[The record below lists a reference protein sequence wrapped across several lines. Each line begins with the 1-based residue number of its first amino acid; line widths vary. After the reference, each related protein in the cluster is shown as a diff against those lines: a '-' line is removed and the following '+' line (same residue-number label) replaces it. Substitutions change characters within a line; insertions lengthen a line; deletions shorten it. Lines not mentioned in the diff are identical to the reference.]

1 MTGASTVAEK
11 AEQFERFFRTA
22 TCFGP
27 YNWQVKVAVG
37 GLPEILPIPTGLGKT
52 EGSVL
57 AWAWRRFAHK
67 ADEPLHLIYCLPMRS
82 LVRQTAERLRSY
94 FAKLKK
100 WNEVIDIPV
109 HLLIGGDADEAD
121 VDKTW
126 AAAPDRPWVLV
137 GTQDMLL
144 SRALNRGYGMS
155 RFDWPVHFGF
165 LNQDC
170 HWIVDEVQ
178 LMGPGLWTTAQL
190 DWMRCKRF
198 PGLKP
203 CRTTWM
209 SATMGTQ
216 FLQTTD
222 RKRDG
227 CGTVKFF
234 DPQLENDSNGELD
247 RRCAAWRRIEL
258 HQPETGKK
266 AKPLTEQIASGA
278 QAVHLPGTLTLIICN
293 TVKTAQNI
301 FQTLEADRTPKILLT
316 SHFRADDR
324 REAEETLRAFE
335 SHRSASPTGRIEGDD
350 PGLICVSTQVVE
362 AGIDISAHQL
372 WTEHAPWPS
381 LVQRLGRLNRDG
393 RDNEARAIVW
403 KITPENK
410 RKLED
415 EDWIGP
421 YRKTTLDQASSL
433 LKAFVPLSGQKT
445 AVEALAALQAQM
457 PEARDKALAI
467 PPEPCPRA
475 LDVHGLF
482 STEPDLHGGFTD
494 VSRFVRNAD
503 PDADVIVF
511 WRDWQGNTPPSGDAL
526 DGPALDLKSETCP
539 VALWHLQ
546 EFLKAIHARA
556 WVWND
561 REAGFWNP
569 ISARDLK
576 PGMTI
581 MLRGDVGGYNQT
593 LGWTGMAVD
602 RLTDLPPPGPG
613 HTLRDDRRAE
623 SGYWSSLASHIADS
637 RREAE
642 HICDA
647 LGLQNSIRT
656 AVIEAASLDDLGKSH
671 PDWQH
676 AIPKGGPL
684 DHEILAKFPP
694 VFRVE
699 TPSGDVERIRIFVET
714 KLTSLEHNNR
724 PLAFSALPNESAK
737 NSKFVRLRW
746 ALSCKLD
753 HDTLESIRALPG
765 ARWARHRAFRPGLHG
780 KGMRHEAASA
790 LAMWRQHR
798 TSNERPYPALAV
810 YLAGAHHGKVRTVL
824 RSISGD
830 SVDVFGVNRTPET
843 LQLDS
848 RDWPMDFSV
857 AFDGSN
863 GEWTDDGFVAAGPGW
878 TGIVADLLGPWH
890 GKADAAWT
898 GAVPRDEPRALGPF
912 ALAWLEALVRVA
924 DWRASDRPS
933 RDILVGD
940 TR

>member
-1 MTGASTVAEK
+1 MADNDA
-11 AEQFERFFRTA
+11 QFRRFFCEA
-22 TCFGP
+22 TSFSP
-27 YNWQVKVAVG
+27 HRWQVKVAIE

-57 AWAWRRFAHK
+57 AWAWRRFARK

-82 LVRQTAERLRSY
+82 LVRQTVERLRGY
-94 FAKLKK
+94 FAQLKK

-121 VDKTW
+121 PDKTW
-126 AAAPDRPWVLV
+126 AAAPDSPWVLV

-155 RFDWPVHFGF
+155 RFDWPVHFGL

-170 HWIVDEVQ
+170 HWVVDEVQ

-190 DWMRCKRF
+190 DWMRRKRF
-198 PGLKP
+198 RGLKP

-209 SATMGTQ
+209 SATLDVQ

-227 CGTVKFF
+227 CNVVEPF
-234 DPQLENDSNGELD
+234 DPDFESDSNEALKL
-247 RRCAAWRRIEL
+247 RRAARRPVEL
-258 HQPETGKK
+258 HQPAMGKK
-266 AKPLTEQIASGA
+266 ERPLPAEKQIEQIASEA
-278 QAVHLPGTLTLIICN
+278 KAAHATGTLTLIVCN
-293 TVKTAQNI
+293 TVKTAQTVFKELKTNGT
-301 FQTLEADRTPKILLT
+301 QPILLT
-316 SHFRADDR
+316 SRFRADDR
-324 REAEETLRAFE
+324 SGAEETLRAFE
-335 SHRSASPTGRIEGDD
+335 SRRSASPTGRVEGDD

-362 AGIDISAHQL
+362 AGLDISAYRL

-393 RDNEARAIVW
+393 KDNEARAIVW

-410 RKLED
+410 RKHEG

-421 YRKTTLDQASSL
+421 YRKIALDQASSL
-433 LKAFVPLSGQKT
+433 LKVFAPLSEQKT
-445 AVEALAALQAQM
+445 AVEALATLRKQM
-457 PEARDKALAI
+457 PKELDKALAI

-494 VSRFVRNAD
+494 VSRFVRNDD

-511 WRDWQGNTPPSGDAL
+511 WRDWQGNAPPSGDAL
-526 DGPALDLKSETCP
+526 DGPALDPNAETCP
-539 VALWHLQ
+539 VVLWRLQ

-556 WVWND
+556 WIWND
-561 REAGFWNP
+561 RGVGRWNP
-569 ISARDLK
+569 ISVRDLK
-576 PGMTI
+576 PGMTV
-581 MLRGDVGGYNQT
+581 MLRGDVGGYDQT

-602 RLTDLPPPGPG
+602 RLTDLPSPGPG

-637 RREAE
+637 RCEAE
-642 HICDA
+642 RICDA
-647 LGLQNSIRT
+647 LSLQDQIRT

-671 PDWQH
+671 PDWQR

-684 DHEILAKFPP
+684 DHETLAKFPP

-699 TPSGDVERIRIFVET
+699 TPSGDAEKVRPSVET
-714 KLTSLEHNNR
+714 KLAGLRHDSR
-724 PLAFSALPNESAK
+724 PLAFSALPNEPAAD
-737 NSKFVRLRW
+737 SKLIRLRW
-746 ALSCKLD
+746 ALTRKLD
-753 HDTLESIRALPG
+753 HDELESVRALPG
-765 ARWARHRAFRPGLHG
+765 IRWARHRDFRPGLQD

-790 LAMWRQHR
+790 LAMWSQYRS
-798 TSNERPYPALAV
+798 SNESPPYPALAV
-810 YLAGAHHGKVRTVL
+810 YLAAAHHGKVRTVL
-824 RSISGD
+824 RSISGKGM
-830 SVDVFGVNRTPET
+830 DVFGIGLTPET
-843 LQLDS
+843 LQFDG
-848 RDWPMDFSV
+848 RDWPMDFSMV
-857 AFDGSN
+857 LDGSD
-863 GEWTDDGFVAAGPGW
+863 GKWADDSFICVGPGW
-878 TGIVADLLGPWH
+878 TGIVADLLGPWR
-890 GKADAAWT
+890 GEAGAAWT
-898 GAVPRDEPRALGPF
+898 GVVPRDEPRALGPF

-924 DWRASDRPS
+924 DWRASDHPS
-933 RDILVGD
+933 HAVQVGGD
-940 TR
+940 G